1 MSDETNSE
9 PVVPSITAMEGEEKE
24 TQVDPIG
31 DHILD
36 SLHKATSLAEG
47 NSRYAVGIAQKLSDQ
62 LYAAENRIT
71 ELEGQ
76 IQKLEAERQLYRDK
90 SERAE
95 AWLNKIS
102 GQIQEQVAKRIIEE

>member
-1 MSDETNSE
+1 MSDKTR
-9 PVVPSITAMEGEEKE
+9 PVPSSITATKGGEKE

-31 DHILD
+31 EHILH
-36 SLHKATSLAEG
+36 SLHKATSLSEG
-47 NSRYAVGIAQKLSDQ
+47 NSRYAVRIAQKLSDQ
-62 LYAAENRIT
+62 LYAAESKIT

-76 IQKLEAERQLYRDK
+76 IQKLEAECELYRDK

-102 GQIQEQVAKRIIEE
+102 GEIQDQVTKRIN